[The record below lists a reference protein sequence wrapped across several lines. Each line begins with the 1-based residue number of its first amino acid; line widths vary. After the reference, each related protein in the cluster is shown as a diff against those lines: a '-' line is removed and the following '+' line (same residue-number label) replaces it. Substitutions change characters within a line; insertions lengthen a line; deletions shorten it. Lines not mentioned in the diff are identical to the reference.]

1 MALVARLVWPPVAG
15 GRRRPAVAT
24 VGLAILAAFAFTV
37 PARAWMRLISS
48 DPDFT
53 WSGTLGIAL
62 GFAILF
68 TGAALNLAAR
78 RNGWSRRATWVV
90 RVLGAVLILP
100 AFGGAGLLVLP
111 TAVLGGIAI
120 ARPDWRLARVPLA
133 LLAVAGLVIVA
144 TTIPG
149 DGLAAGRAALG
160 IVLLPAFVW
169 PLILAARLPFV
180 PRTSEPEV

>member
-1 MALVARLVWPPVAG
+1 MAPLARLVWPPIAG

-24 VGLAILAAFAFTV
+24 VGLAVLAAFAFTV

-48 DPDFT
+48 DPDFS
-53 WSGTLGIAL
+53 WSGTIGIAV
-62 GFAILF
+62 GFSILF

-78 RNGWSRRATWVV
+78 RNGWSRRATWAV
-90 RVLGAVLILP
+90 RILGAVLILP

-111 TAVLGGIAI
+111 TALLGGIAV
-120 ARPDWRLARVPLA
+120 ARPDWGWARIFPA
-133 LLAVAGLVIVA
+133 LLAVVALVLVA

-160 IVLLPAFVW
+160 ILLLPAFVW
-169 PLILAARLPFV
+169 PLVLAARMPFV
-180 PRTSEPEV
+180 PRAGA